1 MFLFI
6 PLHPSIT
13 NVRRIQ
19 RNSIFFTF
27 WSGRTAWFYLFRW
40 VIWSFHLI
48 GNHQKLSETGRHGEL
63 FCFFSKQKQ
72 SLNTVS
78 IKTSLCSI
86 HDTVVFRN
94 NIEVITY
101 SYGRGNTSVYF
112 WSPYFFFPG
121 FLFPVTQ
128 KCQSVDLVLIFLLA
142 SSLSIISV
150 FILGQISNLKRDLND
165 SKSFFFKAEFLDQT
179 VEVWWL
185 KPFFS
190 L

>member
-6 PLHPSIT
+6 PLHPSVT

-27 WSGRTAWFYLFRW
+27 WSARTALFYLFRW

-72 SLNTVS
+72 NLNTVS

-112 WSPYFFFPG
+112 WSPYFFPWIPFSSYTEMSECRPRVN
-121 FLFPVTQ
+121 FSSPLLLSRS
-128 KCQSVDLVLIFLLA
+128 SVY
-142 SSLSIISV
+142 
-150 FILGQISNLKRDLND
+150 
-165 SKSFFFKAEFLDQT
+165 SFSGRYRT
-179 VEVWWL
+179 
-185 KPFFS
+185 
-190 L
+190 